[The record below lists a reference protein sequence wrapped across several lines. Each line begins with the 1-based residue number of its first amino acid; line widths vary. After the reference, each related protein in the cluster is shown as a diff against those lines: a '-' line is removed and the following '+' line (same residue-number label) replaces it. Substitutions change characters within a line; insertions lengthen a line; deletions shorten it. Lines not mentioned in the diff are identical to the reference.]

1 MNLAPSQ
8 FVALGLS
15 FFCALLL
22 VVLATVLTKRKLR
35 RDFPAF
41 FTYVL
46 LGAIVIVI
54 AMAGYIQWCRPYF
67 HNPNYFYMFSALSA
81 LMTVIEFAV
90 MYEVFVNTLKPYSA
104 LIDLARVLFRWA
116 GLFLL
121 ITASLTALASTDP
134 NNNRV
139 VVVVSLLERSSR
151 LMQCGLL
158 LLFFLFQK
166 KLALSWRTH
175 NVSIA
180 LGLGV
185 TAAVDLASSYFKG
198 AFPAFADALSMSETA
213 LFIGV
218 LAFWTYCLA
227 QPSPAHNSI
236 LDSPSRLIFQRWDE
250 AFAGYGYGSAGSPST
265 VESFLPGIE
274 KTVDRVMARR
284 VS

>member
-1 MNLAPSQ
+1 MNLASSQ
-8 FVALGLS
+8 FVSLTLS
-15 FFCALLL
+15 AVCFLLL
-22 VVLATVLTKRKLR
+22 GTLLAIITKSKLR

-46 LGAIVIVI
+46 LGAIVIPLAI
-54 AMAGYIQWCRPYF
+54 AGYLQWCRPYLN
-67 HNPNYFYMFSALSA
+67 NPNYFYMFSAFSA

-104 LIDLARVLFRWA
+104 LIDLARMLFRWA
-116 GLFLL
+116 GVFLL
-121 ITASLTALASTDP
+121 ITAGLTALASTDP

-139 VVVVSLLERSSR
+139 VVVVSLLERSMR

-166 KLALSWRTH
+166 RLALSWRSH
-175 NVSIA
+175 NISIA

-185 TAAVDLASSYFKG
+185 TAAVDLCLSYFKSS
-198 AFPAFADALSMSETA
+198 FPAFAGTLGMFETA
-213 LFIGV
+213 FFIGV
-218 LAFWTYCLA
+218 LGFWTYCLA
-227 QPSPAHNSI
+227 QPSPALNSI
-236 LDSPSRLIFQRWDE
+236 LDSPSRLIFQRWNE